1 MDVQG
6 CSFKLAHNT
15 TEISKHIVASL
26 ALQIGQSI
34 LCTEDDVCK
43 QVGIGMP
50 HGGLHW
56 AKGGPIIRRRPGN
69 LSPLKGA
76 HLSPNP
82 WSTACGRGYILSPL
96 RGSLGCVKYVD
107 APLGEGWGLGE
118 GRIGVVTST
127 LTRRAIN

>member
-6 CSFKLAHNT
+6 CCFKLAHNT
-15 TEISKHIVASL
+15 TEISKHIVAAL

-50 HGGLHW
+50 YGGLHW

-76 HLSPNP
+76 HLSPNR
-82 WSTACGRGYILSPL
+82 WSTACGRGYIFSPL

-107 APLGEGWGLGE
+107 APVGEGKGLHE
-118 GRIGVVTST
+118 REQ
-127 LTRRAIN
+127 AAEADDAYPEK